1 MRPLLWFIAL
11 SIAIVTA
18 VSALGAWLLLAPV
31 QAGRALNEWYAIVPL
46 ADTATKRALFRVVGV
61 ALLVVGTCYG
71 MTGVW
76 HAIRAIF
83 N

>member
-18 VSALGAWLLLAPV
+18 VSALGVWLLIAPA
-31 QAGRALNEWYAIVPL
+31 QAGRALNEWYAIIPL
-46 ADTATKRALFRVVGV
+46 ADTATKRTVFRIFGL

-76 HAIRAIF
+76 SAIRAIF
-83 N
+83 S

>member
-18 VSALGAWLLLAPV
+18 VSALGVWLLIAPT

-46 ADTATKRALFRVVGV
+46 ADTATKRAVFRGVGV

-76 HAIRAIF
+76 GAIRAIF

>member
-18 VSALGAWLLLAPV
+18 VSALGVWLLIAPA

-46 ADTATKRALFRVVGV
+46 ADTATKRTVFRIFGL
-61 ALLVVGTCYG
+61 ALLVVGTRYG

-76 HAIRAIF
+76 SAIHAIF
-83 N
+83 S

>member
-1 MRPLLWFIAL
+1 MRPLLWFVAL

-18 VSALGAWLLLAPV
+18 VTAFGVWLLIAPA
-31 QAGRALNEWYAIVPL
+31 QAGRALNEWYATPL
-46 ADTATKRALFRVVGV
+46 ADTATKRAVFRVVGA

-76 HAIRAIF
+76 SAIRALF